1 MTVEKLITDHI
12 DIWSSALHTRSTAGR
27 GSNGKIG
34 LYGIKKLR
42 ELILEL
48 AVRGKLV
55 PQDPNDEPAS
65 ELLKRIA
72 AEKAELVKQGKIKKQ
87 KPLPEISEDEKP
99 FELPE
104 GWEWTRLSDISAY
117 IQRGKGPKYAEHGS
131 VKVVSQKCVQWSGLK
146 LEQSRWITD
155 ESIHSYTEER
165 FLKDGDVLWNS
176 TGAGGTAGRVIY
188 LPLVKEKLV
197 VDSHITLIRT
207 VRDNGQFISNYIST
221 YGIQQRFD
229 PKHSNTL
236 LSGTTNQ
243 AELNTS
249 VVTSFL
255 VPFPPQ
261 KEQERINDKAA
272 ELMSLCDQ
280 LEQQS
285 LINLDAHQQL
295 VETLLATLTDSQN
308 AEELAENWARISQ
321 HFDTLF
327 TTEASIDAFKQ
338 TILQLAVMGK
348 LVPQDP
354 NDEPASELLKR
365 IEQEKAK
372 LVKEGKIKKQKPLPP
387 VSDGDKPFELPEGW
401 ETVYMQDISELIT
414 DGTHQTPKYTENG
427 RPFVSAQCVKPFKFM
442 PENCRFV
449 SEDDY
454 QQYIRN
460 RKPEFNDIL
469 LSRVGAGIGES
480 AVIDSDLEFAIYVS
494 TGLIKPMKR
503 NINSNY
509 LVLWLNSPIGRGFSS
524 KYTYGKGV
532 SQGNLNLSL
541 IRSFLVSLPP
551 RLEQERIVSRVNE
564 LFSICDILKSRL
576 LCVQQTQL
584 HLADALTDAALN

>member
-12 DIWSSALHTRSTAGR
+12 DIWSSALQTRSTAGR
-27 GSNGKIG
+27 GSNGKID

-99 FELPE
+99 FELPG
-104 GWEWTRLSDISAY
+104 GWEWVRLGELSDAVTGNAFKTSEYTDAGVFVLRVTNINPDGTINLADKKFIPQKLAVTKYENFSLEQGD
-117 IQRGKGPKYAEHGS
+117 ILLVMVGGSLGKIGIVDHECLPALLNQNMWKM
-131 VKVVSQKCVQWSGLK
+131 VKTESLNHDFFIYGLK
-146 LEQSRWITD
+146 FININQLNVTHSTHGHLAQGDYLSKCFPLAPANEQNKI
-155 ESIHSYTEER
+155 
-165 FLKDGDVLWNS
+165 V
-176 TGAGGTAGRVIY
+176 
-188 LPLVKEKLV
+188 EKA
-197 VDSHITLIRT
+197 
-207 VRDNGQFISNYIST
+207 IS
-221 YGIQQRFD
+221 
-229 PKHSNTL
+229 
-236 LSGTTNQ
+236 
-243 AELNTS
+243 
-249 VVTSFL
+249 
-255 VPFPPQ
+255 
-261 KEQERINDKAA
+261 
-272 ELMSLCDQ
+272 LMSLCDQ

-285 LINLDAHQQL
+285 LTSLDAHQQL
-295 VETLLATLTDSQN
+295 VETVLATLTDSQN

-327 TTEASIDAFKQ
+327 TTEASIDALKQ

-365 IEQEKAK
+365 IEQEKAQ

-387 VSDGDKPFELPEGW
+387 ISDDEKPFELPKGW
-401 ETVYMQDISELIT
+401 EIVYMQDISELIT

-454 QQYIRN
+454 QQYIKN
-460 RKPEFNDIL
+460 RKPEINDIL

-503 NINSNY
+503 NINSYY

-564 LFSICDILKSRL
+564 LFSICDILQSRL
-576 LCVQQTQL
+576 KSAQQTQL